1 MAKTDRDAMTVE
13 STCGNPEPAKKAK
26 AKDSFV
32 TTPARRSLIK
42 DLKRSP
48 AATAPFKDFWKAYE
62 PLVRMKCGNK
72 GLRAQ
77 EIEDVVEE
85 VKLAV
90 LGSIKTYRKK
100 KGAFHSWLGTIT
112 HYKIMDVLRIRIP
125 YERKHVQVDNDD
137 KLQWLMGQPNASGD
151 TTKRGN
157 VKDKTNPTKEATSH
171 LISDTAMAG
180 LHGKVRKT
188 AGPATLVCVEE
199 EREIAKSIL
208 KRVAKK
214 VSDRQWQIF
223 QAAVVR
229 NKPVAGI
236 CKALEVTENQ
246 VYIARNRVG
255 KIYNAELDS
264 VGREIGKDLQQYK
277 IPKAKKPE
285 SASK

>member
-1 MAKTDRDAMTVE
+1 MAKTDRDAATAE
-13 STCGNPEPAKKAK
+13 STCENPEPAKKAK
-26 AKDSFV
+26 AKAAFV

-48 AATAPFKDFWKAYE
+48 SDTMPFNKFWKEYE
-62 PLVRMKCGNK
+62 PLVRMKCGDK

-77 EIEDVVEE
+77 EIEDVVED

-112 HYKIMDVLRIRIP
+112 HCKIMDVLRIRIP
-125 YERKHVQVDNDD
+125 YERKHVPVDNDD
-137 KLQWLMGQPNASGD
+137 KLQWLMGQPNASGE

-157 VKDKTNPTKEATSH
+157 VKDKTNPTKEVTSH

-264 VGREIGKDLQQYK
+264 VGREIGKDLRQYK

-285 SASK
+285 AASK